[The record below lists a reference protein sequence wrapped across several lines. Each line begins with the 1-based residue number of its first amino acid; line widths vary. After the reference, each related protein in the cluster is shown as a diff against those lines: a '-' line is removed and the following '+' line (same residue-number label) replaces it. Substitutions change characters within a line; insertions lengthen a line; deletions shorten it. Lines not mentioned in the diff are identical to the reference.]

1 MGWTPRCNQK
11 HTVCFLSMST
21 KCAVCFLN
29 NVSHLEDSLQDCSQP
44 DISFPLVA
52 NSAAAIVA
60 TSIPPPTPV
69 CAWALCL
76 LPWAISILRKK
87 WEKFS
92 KIIKIFRKQVGIL
105 VCCVTSQLNHKFT
118 PPIYLYIDLFIYF
131 FSSPSSFSGQLSW
144 CICFM
149 YYQL

>member
-11 HTVCFLSMST
+11 HTVYFLSVST
-21 KCAVCFLN
+21 KRVVCFLN
-29 NVSHLEDSLQDCSQP
+29 NVSHLEDSLHDCSQP
-44 DISFPLVA
+44 DISSPLLA
-52 NSAAAIVA
+52 NSAAATGA

-69 CAWALCL
+69 CTWALCL

-87 WEKFS
+87 WKKFS

-105 VCCVTSQLNHKFT
+105 VCCVTSQLNYKFT
-118 PPIYLYIDLFIYF
+118 PPIYPYIDLFIYF
-131 FSSPSSFSGQLSW
+131 VSSPSSFSSQLSW